1 MVKRGWRRKD
11 LWDCYQG
18 QGRRLANSWPARPQS
33 LSQKH
38 LRDTFRFRFLLVCK
52 SYLAYS
58 SAMDCSRW
66 KVASDAGILAIKGI
80 PICWGILLQPFL
92 WVVQCSFWHCLGKK
106 KNGTWSKNTCG
117 AVTENCPLKTGIIFK
132 IYTDARIHYLNS
144 CKRLDDDDYDV
155 HSKL

>member
-1 MVKRGWRRKD
+1 
-11 LWDCYQG
+11 
-18 QGRRLANSWPARPQS
+18 
-33 LSQKH
+33 
-38 LRDTFRFRFLLVCK
+38 
-52 SYLAYS
+52 
-58 SAMDCSRW
+58 MDCSRW

-132 IYTDARIHYLNS
+132 IYTDDRIHYLNS
-144 CKRLDDDDYDV
+144 CKRLQWGTKVLRHFHKMAPFWTVDLPIPFPFLPPPFPPKINVVFWALKSFFNFRQHWFGGWGDLWRL
-155 HSKL
+155 KGMK